1 MTSHL
6 ADEGPTTT
14 LTAPSSHAPFDP
26 NAEAVVLRSIEIMG
40 GSPLERFYELFH
52 PECVNHEAKAEPPA
66 TRGRGPE
73 AMYATALWL
82 QAAYADL
89 TWEVHE
95 VLAERDLVAVHC
107 TMSGRHVGDFVT
119 YTEDGAVGDVFPP
132 TGKRFATTQ
141 SHWFRVRDG
150 QVVEHWANRDDLGTA
165 QQLGWVPPTPPYLV
179 RMALAK
185 RRARRRERAAA

>member
-1 MTSHL
+1 MTYHL
-6 ADEGPTTT
+6 ADLRPPVGPTT
-14 LTAPSSHAPFDP
+14 PSTHAPLHP
-26 NAEAVVLRSIEIMG
+26 NAEAVVLRSIEVMRSG
-40 GSPLERFYELFH
+40 RLEEFHEVFH

-165 QQLGWVPPTPPYLV
+165 QQLGWVPPTPPYLL
-179 RMALAK
+179 RMALAR
-185 RRARRRERAAA
+185 RRARRRECAAA